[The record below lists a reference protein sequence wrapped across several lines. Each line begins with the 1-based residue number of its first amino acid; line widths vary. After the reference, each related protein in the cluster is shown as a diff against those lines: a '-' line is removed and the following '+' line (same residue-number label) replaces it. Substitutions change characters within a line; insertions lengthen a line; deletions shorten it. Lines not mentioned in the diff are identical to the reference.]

1 MSEQPEA
8 LRLAKW
14 CDDMAAPPHS
24 ASKATYFQS
33 TAAEL
38 RRQHSR
44 IEADEALMRTNLEVL
59 ETALDTA
66 NEVATSIRITY
77 AGYMNHRQ
85 KAADAEVE
93 KIDAA
98 ITALRTRLDAPVQ
111 GGEG

>member
-1 MSEQPEA
+1 MSEQMDRAVLTMPYE
-8 LRLAKW
+8 LAMG
-14 CDDMAAPPHS
+14 D
-24 ASKATYFQS
+24 
-33 TAAEL
+33 EL
-38 RRQHSR
+38 SRMQFWSRVQLVYKEQCAR